1 MLEANPNYKIWFL
14 SDTAIHFNKSHHKRF
29 PYQNYVFFL
38 FLLQDVDMQFTANFI
53 VIKTMNEVR
62 MFKYW
67 PGDYLLCL
75 KLFIDF
81 FSYTKKMEYNASN

>member
-1 MLEANPNYKIWFL
+1 
-14 SDTAIHFNKSHHKRF
+14 
-29 PYQNYVFFL
+29 
-38 FLLQDVDMQFTANFI
+38 MQFTANFI